1 MVAMNARR
9 RGTPLTIVTAGFAA
23 DERHGICYA
32 TVGGGGRETLV
43 RVEFA
48 CRPLP
53 VLRGRDVAYYAL
65 DALAGELLR
74 RGTGRVEIHVDDE
87 YLPEDLKQRRALPSP
102 LTVPYVALR
111 CRLNRFDQ
119 ATVRRA
125 DGVARDLTARA
136 QAEVFLNVAA

>member
-32 TVGGGGRETLV
+32 TVGGGARETLV

-65 DALAGELLR
+65 DALAAELRRRPRNSRRGRGQMPAASGAARPRRRLLR
-74 RGTGRVEIHVDDE
+74 A
-87 YLPEDLKQRRALPSP
+87 RRTS
-102 LTVPYVALR
+102 
-111 CRLNRFDQ
+111 
-119 ATVRRA
+119 RRIA
-125 DGVARDLTARA
+125 PAGHCAR
-136 QAEVFLNVAA
+136 

>member
-1 MVAMNARR
+1 MTARR

-53 VLRGRDVAYYAL
+53 VLRGRDVAYFAL
-65 DALAGELLR
+65 DALADELLR
-74 RGTGRVEIHVDDE
+74 RGIKRVEIRVDDE
-87 YLPEDLKQRRALPSP
+87 YLPEDLNQRRVLPSY
-102 LTVPYVALR
+102 LTVPYVTLR

-119 ATVRRA
+119 ATVLRA
-125 DGVARDLTARA
+125 DGVARDLSARA
-136 QAEVFLNVAA
+136 QAEVLLHVAA